1 MFPLSIIQYVKL
13 GAIVIGM
20 LFSVYI
26 GYRFEHNN
34 FMGYK
39 AKIELAT
46 RVEEQRTQTQA
57 DEIRKVK
64 DAQIR
69 DINSKLVYAISQL
82 RSRSNSPTKTINGQ
96 DCNGATLSAQ
106 DAEFLVREASRADQI
121 RVGLEACY
129 KQYDAV
135 AK

>member
-46 RVEEQRTQTQA
+46 RVKEQRTQTQA

>member
-1 MFPLSIIQYVKL
+1 MFPLSITQYVKL
-13 GAIVIGM
+13 GIIVIGM

-46 RVEEQRTQTQA
+46 RVEEQRTQAQA

-64 DAQIR
+64 DAQIKA
-69 DINSKLVYAISQL
+69 INNQLVDAISQL

-96 DCNGATLSAQ
+96 DCNGATLSAP
-106 DAEFLVREASRADQI
+106 DAEVLIRIASRADQI